1 MHYFCIPKTN
11 INLIY
16 MDAANTLESQIN
28 RSDYKILIVDD
39 VVSNVLLLKILL
51 TNEKFQVCTA
61 NCGNMCIEQ
70 ARAEKPDLIL
80 LDVMMPDISG
90 FDTAVILKK
99 DPELKDIPII
109 FLTALNSPADLV
121 KGFQVG
127 ANDFLSKPFNK
138 EELVVRVMH
147 QIALVAAK
155 RLIEK
160 QNREL
165 LATINNRDKMYS
177 VIAHDLR
184 SPMASIRM
192 VLNLAVAA
200 ISPDVVGQEIFEL
213 IDKAN
218 KESEDVHDLLDNLLK
233 WTKSQ
238 TGRLNVVYQDIDLDD
253 VQCISKSF
261 PGFIDVINNELA
273 PSKMQSIYRG
283 DVLKLR
289 IYGQSHSKRIGVY
302 IEGLP
307 DSVRLDE
314 EYTAG
319 IMARRAPGK
328 NKWSTSRVEADEVH
342 FEKIRKMVHGY
353 IINTNTKPKDYESL
367 LNKPRP
373 SHADYTARFLYGDD
387 AARSGGGIFSG
398 RMTAP
403 LCIAG
408 SIAKCELEKRG
419 IKIYSHLLQI
429 GEASDVGYY
438 EGFTQDE
445 ISKVQK
451 KELPVIDD
459 EAGKLMIQ
467 VIDAARKDCDSVG
480 GVIETVVYGM
490 PAGIG
495 GPLFDGIEGKL
506 AQIIYAVPAV
516 KGVEFGYGFESSYL
530 RGSENNDPFE
540 YDKDGKVVLKTN
552 KCGGIL
558 GGISVGGDCAP
569 IVFST
574 AVKPTPSI
582 GKKQQTVDLA
592 EHKNTEIIIEGRH
605 DPCIAPR
612 AVPVIECAAAVAI
625 YDMILAK
632 EKEN

>member
-1 MHYFCIPKTN
+1 
-11 INLIY
+11 

-200 ISPDVVGQEIFEL
+200 ISPDVVGQEIFDL

-238 TGRLNVVYQDIDLDD
+238 TGRLSVVMQDLDLND
-253 VQCISKSF
+253 IIPGVVDIFEMIAANKKIKLSYTGGSTIVRADNDMLKTIVRNFMSNAIKFSPEDSTIEITVTSDADFAKISVRDHGVGIAADRLSSIFHKGETTYGTGGEEGSGLGLQLCADF
-261 PGFIDVINNELA
+261 ARKID
-273 PSKMQSIYRG
+273 G
-283 DVLKLR
+283 DVMVESVLGEGSTFSVLVPLK
-289 IYGQSHSKRIGVY
+289 K
-302 IEGLP
+302 
-307 DSVRLDE
+307 
-314 EYTAG
+314 
-319 IMARRAPGK
+319 
-328 NKWSTSRVEADEVH
+328 
-342 FEKIRKMVHGY
+342 
-353 IINTNTKPKDYESL
+353 
-367 LNKPRP
+367 
-373 SHADYTARFLYGDD
+373 
-387 AARSGGGIFSG
+387 
-398 RMTAP
+398 
-403 LCIAG
+403 
-408 SIAKCELEKRG
+408 
-419 IKIYSHLLQI
+419 
-429 GEASDVGYY
+429 
-438 EGFTQDE
+438 
-445 ISKVQK
+445 
-451 KELPVIDD
+451 
-459 EAGKLMIQ
+459 
-467 VIDAARKDCDSVG
+467 
-480 GVIETVVYGM
+480 
-490 PAGIG
+490 
-495 GPLFDGIEGKL
+495 
-506 AQIIYAVPAV
+506 
-516 KGVEFGYGFESSYL
+516 
-530 RGSENNDPFE
+530 
-540 YDKDGKVVLKTN
+540 
-552 KCGGIL
+552 
-558 GGISVGGDCAP
+558 
-569 IVFST
+569 
-574 AVKPTPSI
+574 
-582 GKKQQTVDLA
+582 
-592 EHKNTEIIIEGRH
+592 
-605 DPCIAPR
+605 
-612 AVPVIECAAAVAI
+612 
-625 YDMILAK
+625 
-632 EKEN
+632 

>member
-1 MHYFCIPKTN
+1 
-11 INLIY
+11 

-200 ISPDVVGQEIFEL
+200 ISPDVVGQEIFDL

-238 TGRLNVVYQDIDLDD
+238 TGRLSVVMQDLDLND
-253 VQCISKSF
+253 IIPGVVDIFEMIAATKKIKLSYTGGSTIVRADNDMLKTIVRNFMSNAVKFSPEDSSIEITVTSDADFAKISVRDH
-261 PGFIDVINNELA
+261 GVGIAADRID
-273 PSKMQSIYRG
+273 SIFHKGETTYGTGGEEGSGLGLQLCQDFARKIGG
-283 DVLKLR
+283 DVMVESVEGEGSTFSVFVPLK
-289 IYGQSHSKRIGVY
+289 
-302 IEGLP
+302 
-307 DSVRLDE
+307 
-314 EYTAG
+314 
-319 IMARRAPGK
+319 
-328 NKWSTSRVEADEVH
+328 
-342 FEKIRKMVHGY
+342 
-353 IINTNTKPKDYESL
+353 KD
-367 LNKPRP
+367 N
-373 SHADYTARFLYGDD
+373 
-387 AARSGGGIFSG
+387 
-398 RMTAP
+398 
-403 LCIAG
+403 
-408 SIAKCELEKRG
+408 
-419 IKIYSHLLQI
+419 
-429 GEASDVGYY
+429 
-438 EGFTQDE
+438 
-445 ISKVQK
+445 
-451 KELPVIDD
+451 
-459 EAGKLMIQ
+459 
-467 VIDAARKDCDSVG
+467 
-480 GVIETVVYGM
+480 
-490 PAGIG
+490 
-495 GPLFDGIEGKL
+495 
-506 AQIIYAVPAV
+506 
-516 KGVEFGYGFESSYL
+516 
-530 RGSENNDPFE
+530 
-540 YDKDGKVVLKTN
+540 
-552 KCGGIL
+552 
-558 GGISVGGDCAP
+558 
-569 IVFST
+569 
-574 AVKPTPSI
+574 
-582 GKKQQTVDLA
+582 
-592 EHKNTEIIIEGRH
+592 
-605 DPCIAPR
+605 
-612 AVPVIECAAAVAI
+612 
-625 YDMILAK
+625 
-632 EKEN
+632 